1 MSNFFFRQ
9 SDLSVS
15 DIETNKR
22 YRNNAYVQII
32 TGSNVIL
39 PVDANTVTST
49 YNYTKNV
56 LGGNHTGR
64 AAPTLG
70 EVKIALEGEYG
81 SLKKVEFEF
90 ICYDKPSFDDLEPK
104 ILKPGSVIDIKYGYA
119 GPSNKSMKGSGRFRV
134 YDFSFNISQENHFQC
149 KVKAVGA
156 GNDYEKLQM
165 GGQQSIPDN
174 LKFVTNYSGTNT
186 TKIVQNYFDYWDY
199 RFQVAYGRNDSK
211 NFKETDGAARK
222 SEFSNMMYYDNAN
235 NLWLLWY
242 TKSPRRIR
250 SFNKTKLRSWYT

>member
-119 GPSNKSMKGSGRFRV
+119 GPSINERFWK
-134 YDFSFNISQENHFQC
+134 IS
-149 KVKAVGA
+149 
-156 GNDYEKLQM
+156 
-165 GGQQSIPDN
+165 SI
-174 LKFVTNYSGTNT
+174 
-186 TKIVQNYFDYWDY
+186 
-199 RFQVAYGRNDSK
+199 
-211 NFKETDGAARK
+211 
-222 SEFSNMMYYDNAN
+222 
-235 NLWLLWY
+235 
-242 TKSPRRIR
+242 
-250 SFNKTKLRSWYT
+250 